1 MILRS
6 KPLPTR
12 TYLREC
18 FEYDPMS
25 GVAIWLER
33 PIDHF
38 DSYRA
43 YRMWNGKFAFGRVG
57 NLHKITGY
65 YHTSLN
71 GEQYTVHRLVWKW
84 WYGTDPLEID
94 HIDRNRINNSIINLK
109 NVTNYE
115 NTQNRTLSSNN
126 TSGYPGVTYDYN
138 SYKWVARAYYKGKRI
153 ALGYHNTIEE
163 AIAAIK
169 RFKQA

>member
-1 MILRS
+1 MNTQA

-25 GVAIWLER
+25 GIATWLER
-33 PIDHF
+33 PVDHF
-38 DSYRA
+38 DSYST
-43 YRMWNGKFAFGRVG
+43 YKMWNGKFAFGKVG
-57 NLHKITGY
+57 TLHKITGY
-65 YHTSLN
+65 YHTQVN
-71 GEQYTVHRLVWKW
+71 NVGYTVHRLIWKW
-84 WYGTDPLEID
+84 WYGTDPLDID
-94 HIDRNRINNSIINLK
+94 HIDRNRINNRIVNLRS
-109 NVTNYE
+109 VTNYE

-126 TSGYPGVTYDYN
+126 TSGYPGVTYNYN

-169 RFKQA
+169 EFKQA